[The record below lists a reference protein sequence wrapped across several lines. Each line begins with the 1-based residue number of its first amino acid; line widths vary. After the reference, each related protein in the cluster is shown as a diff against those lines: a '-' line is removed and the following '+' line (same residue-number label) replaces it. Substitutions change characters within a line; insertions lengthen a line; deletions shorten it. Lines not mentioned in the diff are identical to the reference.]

1 MFSYIWSSTPTNT
14 DDDTPTKKSVSTDT
28 SDLVATTPIPT
39 PPPTILT
46 PSMWCVCISEYYV
59 DPMDCCGR
67 GSYDRDYS
75 AYSIVQAHT
84 AEEAKAHFIRDDL
97 KHRNVTVQVFPYKFG
112 HWMDENDWFDLSRET
127 AVF

>member
-1 MFSYIWSSTPTNT
+1 MFEINDIKRIYFRKDVNG
-14 DDDTPTKKSVSTDT
+14 
-28 SDLVATTPIPT
+28 LRAVAV
-39 PPPTILT
+39 L
-46 PSMWCVCISEYYV
+46 
-59 DPMDCCGR
+59 
-67 GSYDRDYS
+67 DRDYS

-112 HWMDENDWFDLSRET
+112 HWMDEDDWFDLSRET